1 MLLPFMRHCEDQSAD
16 ITETKSTSKW
26 NQYKLIYNMLFGSL
40 KSTGLYS
47 MDDKE
52 LSNRN
57 CVNSFMTVITEP
69 F

>member
-1 MLLPFMRHCEDQSAD
+1 MLLPFMRHCEGQSAD

>member
-1 MLLPFMRHCEDQSAD
+1 
-16 ITETKSTSKW
+16 
-26 NQYKLIYNMLFGSL
+26 MLFGSL